1 MEAAIIQGIIVGLIL
16 SVPVSPI
23 FFLIISTSLEKG
35 FKQALIFEAGIV
47 TSDVLCIALIYFGLA
62 NVINSSG
69 FILTIY
75 LLGGLCLIYIGLT
88 NLRKKI
94 KIEYNHL
101 DNNPSRS
108 LQMFFKGFVL
118 NISNPA
124 VIIFWVG
131 AVGIALAQYNEIHLG
146 VLYYFLFA
154 IGTVLL
160 FDILKIWLASSI
172 RQYLKLTQ
180 ISFMSKLAGVAMG
193 SFGIYLVCKGC
204 YILYTNGFH

>member
-35 FKQALIFEAGIV
+35 FRQALIFEAGIV
-47 TSDVLCIALIYFGLA
+47 TSDILCIVLIYFGLA
-62 NVINSSG
+62 NVINSAG

-88 NLRKKI
+88 SLRKKI
-94 KIEYNHL
+94 KLDYNHV
-101 DNNPSRS
+101 DNNPSKN
-108 LQMFFKGFVL
+108 LQMYFKGFFL
-118 NISNPA
+118 NLSNPA
-124 VIIFWVG
+124 VIIFWIG
-131 AVGIALAQYNEIHLG
+131 AVGIALAQYNEIYLG

-154 IGTVLL
+154 IVTVLF

-172 RQYLKLTQ
+172 RHYLK
-180 ISFMSKLAGVAMG
+180 IHHIKFMSNLAGVAMG
-193 SFGIYLVCKGC
+193 SFGIYLVCKGV
-204 YILYTNGFH
+204 YMLYTKGLD

>member
-35 FKQALIFEAGIV
+35 FKQALVFEAGIV
-47 TSDVLCIALIYFGLA
+47 SSDVLCIALIYFGLS

-75 LLGGLCLIYIGLT
+75 LLGGLCLIYIGLVS
-88 NLRKKI
+88 LRKKI
-94 KIEYNHL
+94 KLEYNHL

-146 VLYYFLFA
+146 VWYYFLFA
-154 IGTVLL
+154 IGTVLF

-172 RQYLKLTQ
+172 RYYLKVTQ
-180 ISFMSKLAGVAMG
+180 IAFISKLAGIAMG

-204 YILYTNGFH
+204 YILYTNGLH